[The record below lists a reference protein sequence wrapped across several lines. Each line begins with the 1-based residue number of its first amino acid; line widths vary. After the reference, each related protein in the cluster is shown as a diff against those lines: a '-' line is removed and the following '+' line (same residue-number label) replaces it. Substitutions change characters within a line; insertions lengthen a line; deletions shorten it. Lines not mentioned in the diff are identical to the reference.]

1 MRDGWAGQPPTSP
14 PWTAVSYAC
23 FEEHY
28 TTKGLLHSDPPD
40 HTRLRRFTGKAFSP
54 RRIEAIKPYIAEVAR
69 SLLDKCA
76 DQGGMEVIGGLA
88 SALPVAVLCEL
99 MGLPASDQ
107 YLLHR
112 WADQL
117 LGFQGV
123 NKPALDLLLAA
134 QSAIV
139 EIRQYLGELLQ
150 ARRKDPGTDLL
161 SAFVM
166 AETEPQG
173 LSETEIINT
182 CQTLLVA
189 GHETTTSLIGNGLAL
204 LLGDRGQ
211 WQRLVDDRSLV
222 RSAIEEIV
230 RYESPVARQPR
241 RVTEPVQLGEVPISG
256 GRDVVPNA
264 ERCQP
269 RSLAFR
275 EPGPVPG
282 RPQPQPTLGLR
293 VWSTFLHRG
302 AVGSRRGRGRL
313 PGPPRA
319 LPDLEDRRPCAG
331 MGQLESELPRA
342 VIVDG
347 HLVTRGLP
355 SSGAAIERARTR
367 ARRFQGQRPAQ
378 ARRREADKHHYGWP
392 YRDVA
397 GAGPRR
403 RAGRRPRPSTPGIDQ
418 KAFRGKK
425 QIVETFSETSG

>member
-1 MRDGWAGQPPTSP
+1 MR
-14 PWTAVSYAC
+14 
-23 FEEHY
+23 
-28 TTKGLLHSDPPD
+28 
-40 HTRLRRFTGKAFSP
+40 
-54 RRIEAIKPYIAEVAR
+54 PYIAEVTE

-76 DQGGMEVIGGLA
+76 DQGGMDVIGGLA

-99 MGLPASDQ
+99 MGLPASDRF
-107 YLLHR
+107 LLHR

-117 LGFQGV
+117 LGFQGT

-139 EIRQYLGELLQ
+139 EIREYLGELLR

-241 RVTEPVQLGEVPISG
+241 RVTQAVRFREVALREGDMLFQMLNAANRDPSHFDNPEVFRVDRDPNQHLGFGFGAHFCIGAPLARAEGEV
-256 GRDVVPNA
+256 
-264 ERCQP
+264 
-269 RSLAFR
+269 AFMALLKR
-275 EPGPVPG
+275 F
-282 RPQPQPTLGLR
+282 PTLKMDDPVLAWDSSKANSR
-293 VWSTFLHRG
+293 VLSSLT
-302 AVGSRRGRGRL
+302 
-313 PGPPRA
+313 
-319 LPDLEDRRPCAG
+319 
-331 MGQLESELPRA
+331 
-342 VIVDG
+342 
-347 HLVTRGLP
+347 VTL
-355 SSGAAIERARTR
+355 
-367 ARRFQGQRPAQ
+367 
-378 ARRREADKHHYGWP
+378 
-392 YRDVA
+392 
-397 GAGPRR
+397 
-403 RAGRRPRPSTPGIDQ
+403 
-418 KAFRGKK
+418 
-425 QIVETFSETSG
+425 